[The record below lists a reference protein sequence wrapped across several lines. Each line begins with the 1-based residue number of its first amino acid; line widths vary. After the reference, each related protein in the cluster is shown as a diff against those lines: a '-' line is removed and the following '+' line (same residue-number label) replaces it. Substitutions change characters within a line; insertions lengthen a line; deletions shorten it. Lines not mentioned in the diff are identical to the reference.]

1 MVIAEDIISKIS
13 IGLAISFDLFILIKF
28 RSQLKKFTRKILILR
43 DLCLI
48 MTSIDF
54 FIESCKNLNQ
64 DLCNG

>member
-1 MVIAEDIISKIS
+1 MVIAEDIITKIS

-54 FIESCKNLNQ
+54 FIESCKNLNE
-64 DLCNG
+64 D

>member
-1 MVIAEDIISKIS
+1 MVIAEDIISKIT

-54 FIESCKNLNQ
+54 FIESCKNLNE

>member
-1 MVIAEDIISKIS
+1 MVIAEDIIAKIS
-13 IGLAISFDLFILIKF
+13 IGLVISFDLFILIKF

-54 FIESCKNLNQ
+54 FIESCKNLNE

>member
-54 FIESCKNLNQ
+54 FIESCKNLNE

>member
-1 MVIAEDIISKIS
+1 MVIAGDIIQKIS

-54 FIESCKNLNQ
+54 FIESCKNLNE

>member
-54 FIESCKNLNQ
+54 FIESCKNLDE

>member
-48 MTSIDF
+48 MTSLDLFID
-54 FIESCKNLNQ
+54 SCKHKTE
-64 DLCNG
+64 DECKD